1 MEITK
6 KTIQKQIDFLGN
18 LYCRASD
25 QSHIDKLDE
34 LYEVLKYVQDDLVP
48 TIERGKALLYKVNGE
63 EVILIPEDGVSFYID
78 ELEEKLECNLSKDDV
93 DITCTKRDYE
103 TLLVINLAEDKFRKL
118 NEKATLLMN
127 KNGQLKVYG
136 NAILVDDRDIK

>member
-78 ELEEKLECNLSKDDV
+78 ELEKKLECDLSKDDV
-93 DITCTKRDYE
+93 DTTCTKRDYE

>member
-48 TIERGKALLYKVNGE
+48 TIERGKALL
-63 EVILIPEDGVSFYID
+63 
-78 ELEEKLECNLSKDDV
+78 
-93 DITCTKRDYE
+93 CTKNYNYE
-103 TLLVINLAEDKFRKL
+103 TIFRISTTRFK
-118 NEKATLLMN
+118 KWYC
-127 KNGQLKVYG
+127 K
-136 NAILVDDRDIK
+136 RR